1 MRKTIH
7 KLKWLLAVL
16 LPLFLLLG
24 CSPGVANKKQIKKSV
39 AKISPEQKLELVS
52 YKTKSV
58 ARSGDNEDEK
68 GFWIFGERKMLVTF
82 KAEFIAGLDLKDFNP
97 RKDIKLN
104 KRAKSAWIRLPEPVI
119 LSCEVPFGDINND
132 YEKVGALRSSFKPE
146 EVVDVAMQG
155 KETILKEIKDYK
167 RYPILDDA
175 KANARRTFTS
185 LFNSLG
191 YDEVEIVFA
200 SPEEQKKTKVKSQEK
215 AVGASG
221 PEEPAETEED
231 DEIEAVG

>member
-7 KLKWLLAVL
+7 MFKWLLAVL

-24 CSPGVANKKQIKKSV
+24 CSSGVANKKQIKKSV
-39 AKISPEQKLELVS
+39 AKITPEQRLELVS

-58 ARSGDNEDEK
+58 ARSSDNEDEK

-82 KAEFIAGLDLKDFNP
+82 KAEIIAGLDMKDFNP
-97 RKDIKLN
+97 KKDIKLH
-104 KRAKSAWIRLPEPVI
+104 KRAKKAWIRLPEPVI
-119 LSCEVPFGDINND
+119 LSCEVPYDDIND
-132 YEKVGALRSSFKPE
+132 EYKKVGLLRSSIKPD
-146 EVVDVAMQG
+146 EVVDVAKQG
-155 KETILKEIKDYK
+155 EKTLLKEIQDHK

-191 YDEVEIVFA
+191 YNEVEVVFP
-200 SPEEQKKTKVKSQEK
+200 SEEEQKKPKVKSQEK

-221 PEEPAETEED
+221 AEEPAETEED